1 MADVIQENL
10 LLNQHPS
17 LPHEGKIMDF
27 AYSSIRTREEAGVL
41 FATLDAGPLNLIG
54 VDLVRDLVSLVDALD
69 TDPGGVRV
77 LVIDSASTEFFS
89 AHVDLAAI
97 PQYTAEAAK
106 AGGPGD
112 ASLGMFLYKLAQVPV
127 ITIAKVRGRA
137 RGGGNELALACDMI
151 FAARE
156 NAVFGQFESGTGAL
170 PGAGGIQHL
179 TRRLGRT
186 RAIEAVTGADDFD
199 ADLAERYG
207 WINRAL
213 PDTEL
218 DGFVERLAKRIAGF
232 PPAGVRAAKHAIN
245 DLALPQPA
253 NVRSDSAMFLGL
265 VALPESRERL
275 DYLTNRGLQTP
286 GELERDLGK
295 AVAEFPR

>member
-1 MADVIQENL
+1 MT
-10 LLNQHPS
+10 
-17 LPHEGKIMDF
+17 F
-27 AYSSIRTREEAGVL
+27 AYASIRTRQDAGVL

-54 VDLVRDLVSLVDALD
+54 VDLVRDLVALVATLNA
-69 TDPGGVRV
+69 DPGDVRV
-77 LVIDSASTEFFS
+77 VVIDSAAPDFFS
-89 AHVDLAAI
+89 AHVDLAAV

-112 ASLGMFLYKLAQVPV
+112 ASLGMLLHALAHVPV

-137 RGGGNELALACDMI
+137 RGGGDELALACDMI
-151 FAARE
+151 FASRE
-156 NAVFGQFESGTGAL
+156 KAVFGQFEAGTGAL

-186 RAIEAVTGADDFD
+186 RAIEAVVGADDFD

-213 PDTEL
+213 PDADL

-232 PPAGVRAAKHAIN
+232 PPEGVKAAKRAIN
-245 DLALPQPA
+245 DLTLPDRA
-253 NVRSDSAMFLGL
+253 NVRSDAATFQGL
-265 VALPESRERL
+265 IARPETRERL
-275 DYLTNRGLQTP
+275 DRLAGRGLQTP
-286 GELERDLGK
+286 GELERNLGR
-295 AVAEFPR
+295 AVAEP

>member
-1 MADVIQENL
+1 MT
-10 LLNQHPS
+10 
-17 LPHEGKIMDF
+17 F
-27 AYSSIRTREEAGVL
+27 AYASIQTREEAGVL

-54 VDLVRDLVSLVDALD
+54 VDLVRDLVSLVDTLY
-69 TDPGGVRV
+69 TDPGDVRV
-77 LVIDSASTEFFS
+77 VVIDSASPEFFS

-112 ASLGMFLYKLAQVPV
+112 ASLGMFLFKLAHAPV

-151 FAARE
+151 FASRE
-156 NAVFGQFESGTGAL
+156 NAIFGQFESGTGAL

-179 TRRLGRT
+179 SRRLGRT
-186 RAIEAVTGADDFD
+186 RAIEAITGADDFD

-213 PDTEL
+213 PDAEL
-218 DGFVERLAKRIAGF
+218 DSFVERLAKRIAGF
-232 PPAGVRAAKHAIN
+232 PPEGVKAAKRAIN
-245 DLALPQPA
+245 GLTLPNRA
-253 NVRSDSAMFLGL
+253 NVRSDSATFLSL
-265 VALPESRERL
+265 VSLPESRERL
-275 DYLTNRGLQTP
+275 DYLTDRGLQTP
-286 GELERDLGK
+286 GELERDLGD
-295 AVAEFPR
+295 AVADFPG